1 MMLDNPNTEPSRM
14 LRYIKNEEK
23 VSWSATKNHLHYT
36 YGYVLTSG
44 SMGASLKALE
54 ELKLVK
60 IIRPGENKLL
70 QIMDSSL
77 VNYREE
83 VRYEKK

>member
-1 MMLDNPNTEPSRM
+1 
-14 LRYIKNEEK
+14 
-23 VSWSATKNHLHYT
+23 
-36 YGYVLTSG
+36 
-44 SMGASLKALE
+44 MGASLKALE

-60 IIRPGENKLL
+60 IIGSGENKLL

-83 VRYEKK
+83 ARYEKK